1 MRGKFA
7 SIVLLGLAIGTM
19 EVAAAGAA
27 RPRTSPL
34 RNAVLSVVARA
45 EEQAPT
51 SPKTLDGLDEFIT
64 GVMKDWKIPGLSLAV
79 VQNGQVVFLKGYGY
93 RDSDKKLPVTP
104 HTLFA
109 IGSITKSLTVTAMGT
124 LVDQGKL
131 DWDKPV
137 REFIPEFELNDP
149 VASERRS
156 HSSSV
161 ALPEVTFPSMRVPSA
176 GTPRSTNVPSPESP
190 TG

>member
-104 HTLFA
+104 H
-109 IGSITKSLTVTAMGT
+109 
-124 LVDQGKL
+124 
-131 DWDKPV
+131 
-137 REFIPEFELNDP
+137 
-149 VASERRS
+149 
-156 HSSSV
+156 
-161 ALPEVTFPSMRVPSA
+161 
-176 GTPRSTNVPSPESP
+176 
-190 TG
+190 